1 MEYRLP
7 KEPWGLPR
15 TLPRQQNLLSL
26 EAEVIVRSQ
35 TEVVPRALYIYK
47 TPLTKESQGTAHLDF
62 LKCQWLRTTENRSK
76 HDLYCSPE
84 YRQERKRVDAFYSK
98 HIALATLS

>member
-7 KEPWGLPR
+7 KEPRGLLR

-35 TEVVPRALYIYK
+35 TEVVPTALDIYK
-47 TPLTKESQGTAHLDF
+47 NPLTKESRGTAHLDV
-62 LKCQWLRTTENRSK
+62 LKCQCLSTTESRSK
-76 HDLYCSPE
+76 HDL
-84 YRQERKRVDAFYSK
+84 
-98 HIALATLS
+98 